1 MTFHLKVRDIFD
13 IRGRGIVVLGTI
25 ESGSVSVGD
34 RLTLVSGAAKLPV
47 IVASI
52 EKFQQDLLDEASA
65 GPDDVGIGLAEIT
78 REQVQV
84 HDLLVGAI

>member
-1 MTFHLKVRDIFD
+1 MALHFKVRDIFD

-25 ESGSVSVGD
+25 DAGSVSVGD
-34 RLTLVSGAAKLPV
+34 RLFLVSGDRKREV

-52 EKFQQDLLDEASA
+52 EKFEQPSLDEAHA

-78 REQVQV
+78 RDEIQLS
-84 HDLLVGAI
+84 DLLVGQI

>member
-13 IRGRGIVVLGTI
+13 IKGQGVVVLGTI
-25 ESGSVSVGD
+25 ESGAVSVGD
-34 RLTLVSGAAKLPV
+34 RLLLVSGATKLPV

-52 EKFQQDLLDEASA
+52 EKFQEHSLDEASA
-65 GPDDVGIGLAEIT
+65 GPDDVGIGLAQVT
-78 REQVQV
+78 REQVHL